1 MIWIVILVLVMVA
14 MACSIIYLTNRIGKI
29 GFVRK
34 ISREN
39 KKINKLFSIVLL
51 AMIIAVATVFLN
63 FVNAIIIILH
73 LVVFWILC
81 DLIGLIIT
89 KIRKKK
95 FNTYYSWIF
104 AVLITAIYLFIG
116 WNQVNNVVETDY
128 KLTTEKD
135 IKPIRIVQFAD
146 SHVGT
151 TFSGKGLEKY
161 VSEINSKNP
170 DVVVIT
176 GDFVDDDTS
185 IDDMRDAC
193 KALSGLQTK
202 FGVYY
207 CFGNHDMGY
216 YGKKNRGYDGNDLIK
231 ELEKNNVVVL
241 QDDTVLIDDRFYIVG
256 RQDKS
261 VDTDYYK
268 RDDIR
273 EITKKLD
280 KDKYIIVLDHQ
291 PNDYDN
297 EAESDADLV
306 LSGHTHGGQLIPITF
321 IGELL
326 KINDS
331 TYGYKKMKNT
341 DFIVT
346 SGISDWSI
354 KFKTGC
360 FSEYVVID
368 IK

>member
-1 MIWIVILVLVMVA
+1 MYTTTRNFRMIWIVILVLVMVA

-135 IKPIRIVQFAD
+135 IEPIRIVQFAD

-216 YGKKNRGYDGNDLIK
+216 YGKKNSSKADQGYSFYDHWGRHHRAVVFLPSSVFVPAGNKNPSAQLRGG
-231 ELEKNNVVVL
+231 
-241 QDDTVLIDDRFYIVG
+241 
-256 RQDKS
+256 
-261 VDTDYYK
+261 
-268 RDDIR
+268 
-273 EITKKLD
+273 
-280 KDKYIIVLDHQ
+280 KYQ
-291 PNDYDN
+291 F
-297 EAESDADLV
+297 
-306 LSGHTHGGQLIPITF
+306 T
-321 IGELL
+321 
-326 KINDS
+326 
-331 TYGYKKMKNT
+331 
-341 DFIVT
+341 
-346 SGISDWSI
+346 
-354 KFKTGC
+354 
-360 FSEYVVID
+360 
-368 IK
+368 